1 MKLET
6 SRLILRPWT
15 LEDLP
20 AFEWI
25 SNDPDVA
32 DFTSSFVYPQPEGWA
47 RERLE
52 RQIEAPGTW
61 GHSFAVIW
69 RETNE
74 IIAEVSIGLEL
85 KRSRGELGYMCA
97 RDWRGRGIV
106 PEAVRA
112 LTTWAFT
119 NLELNRIQA
128 CHFPRNPTSGR
139 VLEKAG
145 LHREGVLRGY
155 ILKNGVSEDVIIYGI
170 TRADF
175 TEKEPRIP
183 SSLRLLV

>member
-1 MKLET
+1 MSTVITLET
-6 SRLILRPWT
+6 PKLILRPWK

-20 AFEWI
+20 AFEQI
-25 SNDPDVA
+25 SNDPEVA

-47 RERLE
+47 KARLE
-52 RQIEAPGTW
+52 RQIGAQGTW
-61 GHSFAVIW
+61 GHSFAVIL
-69 RETNE
+69 RETGE
-74 IIAEVSIGLEL
+74 IIAEASIGLEL
-85 KRSRGELGYMCA
+85 KRARGELGYMCA

-112 LTTWAFT
+112 LNAWAFT

-128 CHFPRNPTSGR
+128 CHFPRNPASGR

-145 LHREGVLRGY
+145 LQREGVLRGY
-155 ILKNGVSEDVIIYGI
+155 LLKNGVSEDVIMYGI

-175 TEKEPRIP
+175 T
-183 SSLRLLV
+183 

>member
-6 SRLILRPWT
+6 PRLILRPWT

-20 AFEWI
+20 AFERI

-32 DFTSSFVYPQPEGWA
+32 DFTASFVYPQPEGWV

-52 RQIEAPGTW
+52 KTIGAQGSW
-61 GHSFAVIW
+61 GYSFAVIW

-74 IIAEVSIGLEL
+74 IVANVGLGLEP
-85 KRSRGELGYMCA
+85 KRARGELGYMCA

-106 PEAVRA
+106 PEAITA
-112 LTTWAFT
+112 LNAWAFA

-128 CHFPRNPTSGR
+128 CHFPRNPASGR

-145 LHREGVLRGY
+145 LQREGVLRGY
-155 ILKNGVSEDVIIYGI
+155 IVKNGLSEDVVMYGI
-170 TRADF
+170 TRAD
-175 TEKEPRIP
+175 
-183 SSLRLLV
+183 VV

>member
-6 SRLILRPWT
+6 PRLILQPWT

-20 AFEWI
+20 AFERI

-32 DFTSSFVYPQPEGWA
+32 DFTSSFVYPQPEGWVK
-47 RERLE
+47 ERLE
-52 RQIEAPGTW
+52 KVIGAQGSW

-85 KRSRGELGYMCA
+85 KRARGELGYMCA
-97 RDWRGRGIV
+97 RNWRGQGIV
-106 PEAVRA
+106 PEAVNTLIA
-112 LTTWAFT
+112 WAFA

-128 CHFPRNPTSGR
+128 CHFPRNPASGR

-145 LHREGVLRGY
+145 LQREGVLRGY
-155 ILKNGVSEDVIIYGI
+155 ILKNGVSEDVIMHGI
-170 TRADF
+170 TRAD
-175 TEKEPRIP
+175 T
-183 SSLRLLV
+183 V